1 MTDISARATVAPH
14 TRGGP
19 SCSPHNK
26 VPVPTWCYFD
36 DPVRRRSPVCR
47 QEGVVLES
55 VFGVHPTILLELLT
69 IPLFTGIIGYITN
82 WTGVLMLFQPIAFH
96 GFRLPGLRALYPFL
110 PKRIQVLPLLSYDGR
125 FGWQGIVP
133 SRADKMA
140 SIAVDK
146 GLAKLG
152 SIADFYR
159 ELEPDKLAEHLANI
173 ADDQIQ
179 TIVEDI
185 LKREHPQLWYNL
197 PSQVRDMVQARV
209 RQQLPDILRELTEE
223 LGANIDQLLDVKQMV
238 IRYFQ
243 GRPQLLNTLF
253 QVLGAKELRFMIN
266 FGFYFGAPMGVV
278 LVAILHFTGWS
289 TLVVLPVGGVVIGWV
304 VNWVGINMIFAP
316 AYPKWW
322 CPWRQGLLI
331 KRQSEITDGYAEL
344 VSSQVLTIANIGDEL
359 LNGPRSDRTIQML
372 EDTLRPAADRALGPA
387 RPAVKFMLGS
397 RDYDTLQD
405 TFTAEAMAI
414 APIAFADPE
423 FNIRQGRQIN
433 TYIAK
438 QMAALK
444 PPDFVDMLRSAIK
457 QDEWL
462 LFLHGGVLGLFAG
475 YAHILI
481 FGTGVATTWL

>member
-1 MTDISARATVAPH
+1 M
-14 TRGGP
+14 
-19 SCSPHNK
+19 
-26 VPVPTWCYFD
+26 
-36 DPVRRRSPVCR
+36 
-47 QEGVVLES
+47 LES
-55 VFGVHPTILLELLT
+55 VFHPTIALELIT

-82 WTGVLMLFQPIAFH
+82 WTGVLMLFRPIAFH
-96 GFRLPGLRALYPFL
+96 GIRLPGLRALYPYL

-125 FGWQGIVP
+125 IGWQGIVP

-152 SIADFYR
+152 SVADFYR
-159 ELEPDKLAEHLANI
+159 EIEPDALAEHLTTI
-173 ADDQIQ
+173 AETQIHD
-179 TIVEDI
+179 IVEEI
-185 LKREHPQLWYNL
+185 LRREHPQFWYNL
-197 PSQVRDMVQARV
+197 PTQVRDMVHDRV
-209 RQQLPDILRELTEE
+209 RQQLPEILRNLTDE

-243 GRPQLLNTLF
+243 ARPQLLNQLF

-266 FGFYFGAPMGVV
+266 FGFYFGAPMGAV
-278 LVAILHFTGWS
+278 LVAILHVTGWS
-289 TLVVLPVGGVVIGWV
+289 TLAVLPIGGVVIGWV

-331 KRQSEITDGYAEL
+331 KRQSEITAGYAEL
-344 VSSQVLTIANIGDEL
+344 VSSQVMTVANIGDEL
-359 LNGPRSDRTIQML
+359 LNGPRSDRTMQML

-387 RPAVKFMLGS
+387 KSAVKFVLGS
-397 RDYDTLQD
+397 REYDALQSTL
-405 TFTAEAMAI
+405 TAEAMNI

-423 FNIRQGRQIN
+423 FNVRQGKQIN
-433 TYIAK
+433 EYIAK
-438 QMAALK
+438 QMSALS
-444 PPDFVDMLRSAIK
+444 PTDLVDMLRSAIK

-481 FGTGVATTWL
+481 FGTGVATAWW

>member
-1 MTDISARATVAPH
+1 M
-14 TRGGP
+14 
-19 SCSPHNK
+19 
-26 VPVPTWCYFD
+26 
-36 DPVRRRSPVCR
+36 
-47 QEGVVLES
+47 LES
-55 VFGVHPTILLELLT
+55 VFHPSIVLELIT

-82 WTGVLMLFQPIAFH
+82 WTGVLMLFRPIAFH
-96 GFRLPGLRALYPFL
+96 GIRWPGLRAVYPYL

-125 FGWQGIVP
+125 IGWQGIVP

-159 ELEPDKLAEHLANI
+159 EIEPDALAEHLTNI
-173 ADDQIQ
+173 AETQIHD
-179 TIVEDI
+179 IVEEI
-185 LKREHPQLWYNL
+185 LRREHPQFWYNL
-197 PSQVRDMVQARV
+197 PTQVRDMVHDRV
-209 RQQLPDILRELTEE
+209 RQQLPEILRELTQE

-243 GRPQLLNTLF
+243 ARPQLLNQLF

-266 FGFYFGAPMGVV
+266 FGFYFGAPMGAV
-278 LVAILHFTGWS
+278 LVLILHTTGWS
-289 TLVVLPVGGVVIGWV
+289 SLAVLPIGGIVIGWV

-331 KRQSEITDGYAEL
+331 KRQSEITAGYAEL
-344 VSSQVLTIANIGDEL
+344 VSSQVMTVANIGDEL
-359 LNGPRSDRTIQML
+359 LNGPRSDRTMQML

-387 RPAVKFMLGS
+387 RSAVKFVLGS
-397 RDYDTLQD
+397 REYDALQTTL
-405 TFTAEAMAI
+405 TAEAMNI

-423 FNIRQGRQIN
+423 FNVRQGKQIN
-433 TYIAK
+433 EYIAK
-438 QMAALK
+438 QMSALS
-444 PPDFVDMLRSAIK
+444 PTDLVDMLRSAIK

-481 FGTGVATTWL
+481 FGTGVATTWW

>member
-1 MTDISARATVAPH
+1 M
-14 TRGGP
+14 
-19 SCSPHNK
+19 
-26 VPVPTWCYFD
+26 
-36 DPVRRRSPVCR
+36 
-47 QEGVVLES
+47 LES
-55 VFGVHPTILLELLT
+55 VFHPTIALELIT

-82 WTGVLMLFQPIAFH
+82 WTGVLMLFRPIAFH
-96 GFRLPGLRALYPFL
+96 GIRLPGLRALYPYL

-125 FGWQGIVP
+125 IGWQGIVP

-152 SIADFYR
+152 SVADFYR
-159 ELEPDKLAEHLANI
+159 EIEPDALAEHLTTI
-173 ADDQIQ
+173 AETQIHD
-179 TIVEDI
+179 IVEEI
-185 LKREHPQLWYNL
+185 LRREHPQFWYNL
-197 PSQVRDMVQARV
+197 PTQVRDMVHDRV
-209 RQQLPDILRELTEE
+209 RQQLPEILRNLTDE

-243 GRPQLLNTLF
+243 ARPQLLNQLF

-266 FGFYFGAPMGVV
+266 FGFYFGAPMGAV
-278 LVAILHFTGWS
+278 LVAILHVTGWS
-289 TLVVLPVGGVVIGWV
+289 TLAVLPIGGVVIGWV

-331 KRQSEITDGYAEL
+331 KRQSEITAGYAEL
-344 VSSQVLTIANIGDEL
+344 VSSQVMTVANIGDEL
-359 LNGPRSDRTIQML
+359 LNGPRSDRTMQML

-387 RPAVKFMLGS
+387 KSAVKFVLGS
-397 RDYDTLQD
+397 REYNALQSTL
-405 TFTAEAMAI
+405 TAEAMNI

-423 FNIRQGRQIN
+423 FNVRQGKQIN
-433 TYIAK
+433 EYIAK
-438 QMAALK
+438 QMSALS
-444 PPDFVDMLRSAIK
+444 PTDLVDMLRSAIK

-481 FGTGVATTWL
+481 FGTGVATAWW